1 MGKLYE
7 VKYDVIDNKSLILS
21 DIFYTLSNN
30 YLKEIME
37 FNGEELTI
45 GIKQVNEIQIG
56 EVLKQIRDNN
66 YYGDIKLKQLI
77 EEATE

>member
-1 MGKLYE
+1 MSKLYE

>member
-45 GIKQVNEIQIG
+45 GIKQVNEIQID

>member
-30 YLKEIME
+30 YLKEIVE

-45 GIKQVNEIQIG
+45 GIKQVNEIQID